1 MTSRISP
8 IPAIR
13 LKAGVLIHPLP
24 LSQVLTLAIPLAQIR
39 AVILADHPVANSIE
53 GGASSDIRSMSQHDL
68 LIPVRVRPCELEG
81 LLAQIIYIDLVGD
94 DDETTAKKRLLER
107 VVGLRA
113 KPDEPPPYPRT
124 VGLMAVPKRPEYP
137 GVARTAGRWLHQ
149 VLMGGGIAT
158 AVTGALLTWWLSSP
172 PSIRAECG
180 VAAGGNITVGGDF
193 WTGDMDRNQDLLVR
207 RLHSAPGP

>member
-81 LLAQIIYIDLVGD
+81 LLAQIIYVDLVGV
-94 DDETTAKKRLLER
+94 DETAAKKHLLDR
-107 VVGLRA
+107 VSGLRA
-113 KPDEPPPYPRT
+113 KPGEPPSYPRT
-124 VGLMAVPKRPEYP
+124 VGLRGVP
-137 GVARTAGRWLHQ
+137 
-149 VLMGGGIAT
+149 
-158 AVTGALLTWWLSSP
+158 
-172 PSIRAECG
+172 
-180 VAAGGNITVGGDF
+180 NITVAAP
-193 WTGDMDRNQDLLVR
+193 LLTEKTSLILYVLR
-207 RLHSAPGP
+207 TCPVQIRFGKKRELPI